1 MTDEEPGTRDQGPRL
16 PALVLAAGLGVRL
29 RPLTYVRAKPAIPV
43 AGQPIIRRIIR
54 WLAAHGVTDVVIN
67 LHHLPHTLTA
77 VVGDGS
83 DLGVRV
89 RYSWESPQVL
99 GSAGG
104 PRHALSVLGSEHFFL
119 VNGDTLTDVD
129 LGRLAAAHAKSGAL
143 VTLALAR
150 HHDHGRYGGVRL
162 DDGDRYVG
170 VAPRGT
176 ATGSFHF
183 LGVQVA
189 SAEAF
194 RSLPADTPVNSIGDV
209 YDRLIAS
216 RPGAICGLVV
226 DAPFSDVGTVSDYW
240 TTSEALMRAE
250 ALGDTTCGSRVHLD
264 RSARVTRSIL
274 WDDVSV
280 GAGATLD
287 ECIVTDG
294 VRVPPGS
301 KYRRA
306 AIVARPATDDLLVT
320 PF

>member
-1 MTDEEPGTRDQGPRL
+1 
-16 PALVLAAGLGVRL
+16 VLAAGLGVRL

-43 AGQPIIRRIIR
+43 AGQPIVRRIIG

-89 RYSWESPQVL
+89 RYSWEAPEVL

-104 PRHALSVLGSEHFFL
+104 PRQALSILGAEQFFL
-119 VNGDTLTDVD
+119 INGDTLTDVD
-129 LGRLAAAHAKSGAL
+129 LGRLAAAHTSSGAL
-143 VTLALAR
+143 VTLALAAG
-150 HHDHGRYGGVRL
+150 HDTNRYGGVRL
-162 DDGDRYVG
+162 GDDDRVIG
-170 VAPRGT
+170 FAPRG
-176 ATGSFHF
+176 AAAGSRHF
-183 LGVQVA
+183 LGVQAV
-189 SAEAF
+189 SAAAF
-194 RSLPADTPVNSIGDV
+194 RSVPADIPINSIGGV

-216 RPGAICGLVV
+216 DPGAIRGVIF
-226 DAPFSDVGTVSDYW
+226 DARFSDVGTVSDYW
-240 TTSEALMRAE
+240 TTSEAFMRAE
-250 ALGDTTCGSRVHLD
+250 GLGDTVCGSGVRLD

-301 KYRRA
+301 DYRRT
-306 AIVARPATDDLLVT
+306 VLVGGPADGLTAT
-320 PF
+320 AF

>member
-1 MTDEEPGTRDQGPRL
+1 M

-43 AGQPIIRRIIR
+43 AGQPLVRRIVG
-54 WLAAHGVTDVVIN
+54 WLAAHGVTDLVIN

-83 DLGVRV
+83 DLGVHV

-104 PRHALSVLGSEHFFL
+104 PRQALPLLGAEQFLL

-129 LGRLAAAHAKSGAL
+129 LGRLAVAHASSGAL
-143 VTLALAR
+143 VTLALAPG
-150 HHDHGRYGGVRL
+150 HDPQRYGGARL
-162 DDGDRYVG
+162 DDRGHVVG
-170 VAPRGT
+170 FAPRG
-176 ATGSFHF
+176 AAAGSFHF
-183 LGVQVA
+183 LGVQIA
-189 SAEAF
+189 SADAF
-194 RSLPADTPVNSIGDV
+194 RSVPADTPVNSIGGV

-226 DAPFSDVGTVSDYW
+226 DAHFSDVGTVSDYW
-240 TTSEALMRAE
+240 TTSEAMARTE
-250 ALGDTTCGSRVHLD
+250 RLGDTVSGSRVYLD

-280 GAGATLD
+280 GTGAMLD

-301 KYRRA
+301 HYRRA
-306 AIVARPATDDLLVT
+306 VIVGQRATDELLVS